1 VPALDAERAS
11 FSTRVRLRGSCNDR
25 QGRVPSRPSEAVA
38 SNSLLMLCPARC
50 KTGFAMTD
58 RRCHGARLCPAVT
71 QPASD
76 SVIPRLLACLEP
88 AANLVLQR
96 SDELDG
102 DHYEVLTP
110 AADALSGTHP
120 LAATLALRAMI
131 DFSLKNNRSSRYRY
145 AAPSDRLLEP
155 GIGDRGFWEVT
166 NHAMP
171 TKPGFVAN
179 IRGRAVLEF
188 G

>member
-120 LAATLALRAMI
+120 VAATLALRAMI
-131 DFSLKNNRSSRYRY
+131 DFSLKNNRGRVARP
-145 AAPSDRLLEP
+145 AADPSQA
-155 GIGDRGFWEVT
+155 T
-166 NHAMP
+166 
-171 TKPGFVAN
+171 
-179 IRGRAVLEF
+179 GRVKRRDNQLHRARVLEV
-188 G
+188 